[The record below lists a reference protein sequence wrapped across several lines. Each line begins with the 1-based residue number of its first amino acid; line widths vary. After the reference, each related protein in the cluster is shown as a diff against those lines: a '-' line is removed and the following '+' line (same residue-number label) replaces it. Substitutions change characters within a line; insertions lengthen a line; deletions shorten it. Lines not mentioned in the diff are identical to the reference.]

1 MHDRVGRQFV
11 YGQDQILGPAFG
23 ETGLN
28 GAFPYLSS
36 QCEQRSGVEA
46 VDHLIKAG
54 DGHDTHNRS
63 GVDDQEDLSGLA
75 WTCLCAPSVGGVW

>member
-1 MHDRVGRQFV
+1 LGCFGRFLQ
-11 YGQDQILGPAFG
+11 AF
-23 ETGLN
+23 
-28 GAFPYLSS
+28 
-36 QCEQRSGVEA
+36 EA